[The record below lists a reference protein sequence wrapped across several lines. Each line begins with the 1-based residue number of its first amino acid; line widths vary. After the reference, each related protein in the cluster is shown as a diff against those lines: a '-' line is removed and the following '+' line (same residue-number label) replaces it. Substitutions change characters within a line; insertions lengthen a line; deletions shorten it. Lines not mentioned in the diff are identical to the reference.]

1 MDWIDFATPK
11 TVSEAVELLASK
23 GDRARLIAGGTD
35 LLVQLRGGR
44 FSVDLV
50 VDAKQIPEL
59 NELSYSAQNG
69 LVIGAA
75 VPCYLIYADNA
86 IATAYPGLI
95 DAATLI
101 GGIQIQG
108 RATLGGNLCNAAP
121 SGDSIPPI
129 IALGGV
135 AHIAGSNGSR
145 RVAAEDFCTGPG
157 RNVLQDG
164 EMLVSIK
171 LANLLRPK

>member
-23 GDRARLIAGGTD
+23 GDRARLLAGGTD

-44 FSVDLV
+44 RSVDLV

-75 VPCYLIYADNA
+75 VPC
-86 IATAYPGLI
+86 
-95 DAATLI
+95 
-101 GGIQIQG
+101 
-108 RATLGGNLCNAAP
+108 
-121 SGDSIPPI
+121 
-129 IALGGV
+129 
-135 AHIAGSNGSR
+135 
-145 RVAAEDFCTGPG
+145 
-157 RNVLQDG
+157 
-164 EMLVSIK
+164 
-171 LANLLRPK
+171 